1 MTREALV
8 RILRETAALLEL
20 EGANVFRVRAY
31 ENAARTFEGL
41 AEEPQELLEQGRLA
55 ELAGVGPGL
64 VQSVAEVVHTGRL
77 TLHDELRSKY
87 PPGVLDLFRVAGL
100 GPKRIRL
107 LHQELGVGSPADLE
121 RACRAGRVAELA
133 GFGAKSQEKI
143 LDSLAHLG
151 KYSERHLLS
160 TARPLAAAMLA
171 HLRAH
176 RAVIRT
182 EVAGSLR
189 RWRETIGDL
198 DFVAAVDAA
207 DREAVSEHFGAEP
220 GAQAI
225 ESRGETKVQVR
236 LGGGMLADLR
246 MVNDDEFAAALHHFT
261 GSKEHNVALRTRARR
276 EGITINEYGLFR
288 GEERLAV
295 GDERELF
302 RRLGLHW
309 IPPEMREGLD
319 EIELAAKGELPR
331 LVELGDLRGTLH
343 VHTTWS
349 DGTASLEEMAR
360 AAGRLGWEFL
370 GIADHSQSAAYAG
383 GLTPVRVREQWAAID
398 EWNARGE
405 SPRLFKGSEVDV
417 LADGA
422 LDFDDEL
429 LLGFDFVV
437 ASIHSRFKLPRAEQ
451 TARLVRAL
459 EHPCVTFLGHP
470 TGRLLLARE
479 GYEIDLDAVL
489 DAAEANGVVVE
500 VNASPHRLDL
510 DWRFLHGWLRRG
522 CRTSI
527 HPDAHSPQGL
537 ADVEYGVG
545 VARKAGARAED
556 ILVTG
561 TAERIAAHC
570 ERRRERARQRL
581 AESAQPKRPR
591 AQLRT
596 PRKR

>member
-41 AEEPQELLEQGRLA
+41 AEEPQDLLEQERLA
-55 ELAGVGPGL
+55 ELPGVGPGL
-64 VQSVAEVVHTGRL
+64 VQSVAEIVHTGRL
-77 TLHDELRSKY
+77 TLHDELRGKY
-87 PPGVLDLFRVAGL
+87 PPGVLDLFRVGGL
-100 GPKRIRL
+100 GPKRIRV
-107 LHQELGVGSPADLE
+107 LHRELGVGSPADLE
-121 RACRAGRVAELA
+121 RACREGRVAELA
-133 GFGAKSQEKI
+133 GFGVKSQAKI
-143 LDSLAHLG
+143 LDGLAHLG
-151 KYSERHLLS
+151 KYAERHLLS

-176 RAVIRT
+176 PAVIRV
-182 EVAGSLR
+182 EVAGSVR

-198 DFVAAVDAA
+198 DFVAAVELA
-207 DREAVSEHFGAEP
+207 DREAVADHFGAAP

-246 MVNDDEFAAALHHFT
+246 MVADDELVAALHHFT

-276 EGITINEYGLFR
+276 EGLTLNEYGMFR
-288 GEERLAV
+288 GEERLTV
-295 GDERELF
+295 RDERDF
-302 RRLGLHW
+302 YAQLGLHW

-319 EIELAAKGELPR
+319 EIERAEKGELPP

-349 DGTASLEEMAR
+349 DGTASLAEMAR
-360 AAGRLGWEFL
+360 AALELGWEFL

-383 GLTPVRVREQWAAID
+383 GLSPDRVREQWAAID

-405 SPRLFKGSEVDV
+405 RPRLFKGSEVDV

-437 ASIHSRFKLPRAEQ
+437 ASIHSRFKLPRAAQ
-451 TARLVRAL
+451 TERLVRAL
-459 EHPCVTFLGHP
+459 AHPCVTFLGHP

-489 DAAEANGVVVE
+489 DAAEANGVIVE

-510 DWRFLHGWLRRG
+510 DWRFLHGWLQRG
-522 CRTSI
+522 CLTSI

-537 ADVEYGVG
+537 TDVEYGVG

-556 ILVTG
+556 VLVTR
-561 TAERIAAHC
+561 TVEQVEQHFRQ
-570 ERRRERARQRL
+570 RRERARQRL
-581 AESAQPKRPR
+581 GR
-591 AQLRT
+591 A
-596 PRKR
+596 